1 MDDSAII
8 ICDEIVD
15 MEAKSNDG
23 EIKKLPTI
31 LMKKNIT
38 NKLQNVHILL
48 NFWSVTITLLITVSI
63 YCYLIKY
70 WAKRKHLLPF
80 RSSNNKLKEP
90 IHW

>member
-48 NFWSVTITLLITVSI
+48 NF
-63 YCYLIKY
+63 
-70 WAKRKHLLPF
+70 
-80 RSSNNKLKEP
+80 
-90 IHW
+90 